1 MDAGLQG
8 SVALVTGGARR
19 VGAAIVRRLHARGAS
34 VLIHYRGSG
43 DAARALAGE
52 LNSLRHDSAAI
63 AACDLLETRA
73 LPGLMEAAVQE
84 FGRLDVLVNNASSFF
99 PTRVGEITEEAWTD
113 LMGTNLRAPVFL
125 SQAAAEELK
134 RHQGCVVNIVDIHA
148 VYPMKEHLVYS
159 AAKAGLVAATRAL
172 ARELAPRVRANAVA
186 PGPILWPEDPA
197 WSDQS
202 MRDHIIQRTLLKRVG
217 EPDDIAKAVAFLAA
231 DAPYITGQVINVDG
245 GRTVAL

>member
-1 MDAGLQG
+1 MDPGLQG

-19 VGAAIVRRLHARGAS
+19 VGAAIARRLHARGAS
-34 VLIHYRGSG
+34 VLIHYRGSAE
-43 DAARALAGE
+43 AARALAGE
-52 LNSLRHDSAAI
+52 LNGRRRESAAI
-63 AACDLLETRA
+63 AVCDLLETRA
-73 LPGLMEAAVQE
+73 LPGLVEAALRE

-99 PTRVGEITEEAWTD
+99 STRVGEISEEAWAD
-113 LMGTNLRAPVFL
+113 LMGTNLKAPVFL

-134 RHQGCVVNIVDIHA
+134 RHQGCIVNIVDIHA

-197 WSDQS
+197 WSDQHL
-202 MRDHIIQRTLLKRVG
+202 RDHIIQRTLLKRVG

-231 DAPYITGQVINVDG
+231 DAPYVTGQVINVDG

>member
-19 VGAAIVRRLHARGAS
+19 VGAAIARRLHARGAS
-34 VLIHYRGSG
+34 LLIHYRGSG
-43 DAARALAGE
+43 EAARALAGE
-52 LNSLRHDSAAI
+52 LNRLRHDSAAI

-73 LPGLMEAAVQE
+73 LPGLVEAAVQE

-125 SQAAAEELK
+125 SQAAAEELQ
-134 RHQGCVVNIVDIHA
+134 RHQGCIVNIVDIHA

>member
-1 MDAGLQG
+1 MDPGLQG

-19 VGAAIVRRLHARGAS
+19 VGAAIARRLHARGAS
-34 VLIHYRGSG
+34 LLIHYRGSG
-43 DAARALAGE
+43 EAARALAGE
-52 LNSLRHDSAAI
+52 LNRLRHDSAAI
-63 AACDLLETRA
+63 AACDLLETPA
-73 LPGLMEAAVQE
+73 LPGLVEAAVQE

-125 SQAAAEELK
+125 SQAAAEELQ
-134 RHQGCVVNIVDIHA
+134 RHQGCIVNIVDIHA